1 MPINRLLKG
10 MNLEPERVE
19 ALNRAFDLALRSL
32 RLADRNDPI
41 TEIVAEKIIEI
52 EATGVRDPV
61 EISESAVKQLR
72 PLP

>member
-41 TEIVAEKIIEI
+41 TEIVAKKIIEI

-61 EISESAVKQLR
+61 EISESAVKQL
-72 PLP
+72 